1 MFRLKA
7 ETTEFPI
14 EVGGDGRQE
23 KQEPLKRWLV
33 RIVWAAVLIFGT
45 VVIGGAVS
53 ARRRLPDL
61 ESWHRYVP
69 ADATA
74 SDLETATLAD
84 YLRRED
90 TVFRDVRDR
99 IERTSRRI
107 GAAAGQPLRP
117 PQPIVIPRAS
127 VGTVTAPTSSCPRAR
142 LSAARC

>member
-1 MFRLKA
+1 M
-7 ETTEFPI
+7 
-14 EVGGDGRQE
+14 
-23 KQEPLKRWLV
+23 KRWLV
-33 RIVWAAVLIFGT
+33 RAFWAAVLIFAT
-45 VVIGGAVS
+45 VVIGGAVD

-99 IERTSRRI
+99 IERTS
-107 GAAAGQPLRP
+107 AGSASP
-117 PQPIVIPRAS
+117 PANRYDSRSRSYPSRA
-127 VGTVTAPTSSCPRAR
+127 GFGR
-142 LSAARC
+142 